1 MDRPVISS
9 GLKIAQAQEHDAGSL
24 LVQRVANPRPSEWI
38 LNDYLMIVL
47 NSDIFFSQI
56 SDHATGSDLP
66 HISGNDILTTPCPL
80 PPLDTQH
87 EIVALVQ
94 MALAR
99 ADRLEAEAARS
110 RKLLDRLES
119 AILVKAFRGK
129 LVPQDPNDEPASALL
144 DRIRA
149 QRAAGG
155 AKPARGR
162 RKAE

>member
-1 MDRPVISS
+1 
-9 GLKIAQAQEHDAGSL
+9 
-24 LVQRVANPRPSEWI
+24 
-38 LNDYLMIVL
+38 
-47 NSDIFFSQI
+47 
-56 SDHATGSDLP
+56 
-66 HISGNDILTTPCPL
+66 
-80 PPLDTQH
+80 
-87 EIVALVQ
+87 